1 MPFQVPDHV
10 VVCEY
15 EPQRTRAIQKFYPK
29 GISCSA
35 FQRAWDAGF
44 TGNGIKVAIID
55 TGVDGS
61 HRDLAGKVIKSFN
74 LTGEAL
80 SESHGTHVAG
90 TIAGNGWIIGGAPG
104 CSIIDIKVLGKNGG
118 TIANIVKAISLAAA
132 NGASVINM
140 SLGGS
145 GISNSDIQSL
155 KVAIQNAWN
164 NGAVCVVASGNAGT
178 SINTRD
184 GYSYPAAIDQAES
197 IAACDVAENLR
208 TITLAKFSNENDKV
222 DVAACGVG
230 VLSTIIGGKYAV
242 YNGTSMATPHVSAM
256 AAVIAQSIKKSNPSL
271 RGAAFSDALVRALN
285 ANVLPI
291 SAKIASPVG
300 NISYG
305 RGFIRYL
312 PNNGPVVPSGSAVYS
327 GPVFLGHIA

>member
-1 MPFQVPDHV
+1 MPFQVPEHV

-15 EPQRTRAIQKFYPK
+15 EPQRSRAIQKFYPK

-35 FQRAWDAGF
+35 FQRAWNAGF
-44 TGNGIKVAIID
+44 NGNGIKVAVID
-55 TGVDGS
+55 TGIDGA
-61 HRDLAGKVIKSFN
+61 HPDLAGKIIKSFN

-90 TIAGNGWIIGGAPG
+90 TIAGNGWITGGAPG

-118 TIANIVKAISLAAA
+118 TISNIVKAIALATT

-145 GISNSDIQSL
+145 GIRNSDIQSL

-164 NGAVCVVASGNAGT
+164 NGTVCIVASGNAGT

-197 IAACDVAENLR
+197 IAACDVTENLK

-222 DVAACGVG
+222 DRAACGVG
-230 VLSTIIGGKYAV
+230 VLSTIMGGKYAV

-256 AAVIAQSIKKSNPSL
+256 AAILAQSIKASNPRL
-271 RGAAFSDALVRALN
+271 KGAAFSDALVRALN
-285 ANVLPI
+285 SNVFPI
-291 SAKIASPVG
+291 SAKITSPVG

-305 RGFIRYL
+305 RGFLRFI
-312 PNNGPVVPSGSAVYS
+312 PNAGPEVPGGDPVYS
-327 GPVFLGHIA
+327 GSVFLGHIA